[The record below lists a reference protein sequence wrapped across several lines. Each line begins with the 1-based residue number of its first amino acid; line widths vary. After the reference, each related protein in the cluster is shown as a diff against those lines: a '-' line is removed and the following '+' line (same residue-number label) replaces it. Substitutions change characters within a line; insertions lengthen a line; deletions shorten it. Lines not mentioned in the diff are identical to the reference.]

1 MFESRVSLPNEV
13 RADIE
18 QFLDSARGTS
28 CAWAQ
33 AQVLPCFIRRNIKL
47 AEAPSY
53 GKTIFEYEPSCHGS
67 EDYKK
72 VAEFIH
78 TQLQPASQPKIQP
91 AALGENQEPP
101 IEIKSVSQS
110 DLQTPPSEFTQTT
123 ATHPLPESQ

>member
-18 QFLDSARGTS
+18 QFLSSARGTS

-53 GKTIFEYEPSCHGS
+53 GKTIFEYEPSCHGA

-78 TQLQPASQPKIQP
+78 TQSQQVQQ
-91 AALGENQEPP
+91 ENQKPT
-101 IEIKSVSQS
+101 IEIKSVSQP
-110 DLQTPPSEFTQTT
+110 DLKTAPSESTQTT
-123 ATHPLPESQ
+123 SATASSKS